1 MCGCGWS
8 KVWLAV
14 VVGVGMMSA
23 TSAAVAQVD
32 PATSSAPEAMA
43 PTASSTRAAVEEDMP
58 GAPRLVP
65 TVPAASKE
73 PTTTRAALQP
83 PPGSTSRPHEP
94 SPPSPPSRPRTTPKT
109 PAAAPS
115 PSPTVGPTPAGTM
128 PLEAI
133 HRPIVLPAGLVSAGL
148 VSTMAV
154 YSFDLTTFSLVPS
167 LGVGLGRGF
176 DLTLIGPGVRWAD
189 APEGAVSRAE
199 PTEPVLALDY
209 EVHRDVA
216 QVVMGLALRP
226 PVLEPYGWAA
236 SLDVR
241 MRSAVT
247 PWLAFA
253 IGAEATAYDR
263 GTAFEFGTQAQGV
276 ATAAVTAQLGKRVA
290 TSLAM
295 SVVFDEFIRS
305 AGVGPFGPQVT
316 TELALTV
323 PLGLS
328 LEVALGDDHAW
339 GVVGLSVS
347 FPRLASTIDDAEF
360 RRTMLRYHTLWFG
373 LYL

>member
-1 MCGCGWS
+1 MCGWGWS

-14 VVGVGMMSA
+14 VAGVGMMSA

-43 PTASSTRAAVEEDMP
+43 PTASSTRTAVEEDMP
-58 GAPRLVP
+58 GAPRLAP
-65 TVPAASKE
+65 TAPADSKE
-73 PTTTRAALQP
+73 PTTARAPLQP
-83 PPGSTSRPHEP
+83 PPGSPSGPLEP
-94 SPPSPPSRPRTTPKT
+94 SPPSPPSRPRPSPKP
-109 PAAAPS
+109 PAVSPS
-115 PSPTVGPTPAGTM
+115 PSPTVGATPAGTM
-128 PLEAI
+128 PLGAI
-133 HRPIVLPAGLVSAGL
+133 HRPIVLPAGLVSARL
-148 VSTMAV
+148 VSAVDV
-154 YSFDLTTFSLVPS
+154 YSFDLTRFSLVPS

-189 APEGAVSRAE
+189 PPEGAVSRAE

-209 EVHRDVA
+209 ELHRDIT

-226 PVLEPYGWAA
+226 PLLEPYGWAA

-241 MRSAVT
+241 MRSVVAS
-247 PWLAFA
+247 WLALA

-263 GTAFEFGTQAQGV
+263 GPAFELGTQAQGV
-276 ATAAVTAQLGKRVA
+276 AGAAVVAQLGKRVA
-290 TSLAM
+290 ASLAM

-305 AGVGPFGPQVT
+305 ATDGPFGLQVT
-316 TELALTV
+316 TELAVTV

-347 FPRLASTIDDAEF
+347 FPRLVSTIDDAEF
-360 RRTMLRYHTLWFG
+360 RRTLLREHALWFG